1 MEVVK
6 NNGEIVYAGFKKRVL
21 AYILDNI
28 FVSIISVIEVTV
40 IRFINLNIS
49 SSILDIPIWLVYFPI
64 MESVIQSTFGK
75 RIMKIKVV
83 GADNN
88 SLSLFKSLKRN
99 IGKLIALFSII
110 LIVFLM
116 TSLVIS
122 SLGLILIVI
131 LLYLTFVNLTFVN
144 SIDYKQLF
152 YGQLEK
158 QSWYDKLVN
167 AKVVCETIVV
177 GEPID

>member
-6 NNGEIVYAGFKKRVL
+6 NNSEIVYAGFKKRFL

-40 IRFINLNIS
+40 IGFINLNIS
-49 SSILDIPIWLVYFPI
+49 TNILDIPIWLVYFPI
-64 MESVIQSTFGK
+64 MESVIQSTLGK

-88 SLSLFKSLKRN
+88 SLSFIKSLKRN
-99 IGKLIALFSII
+99 IGKLITLFSII

-116 TSLVIS
+116 TWAILSRF
-122 SLGLILIVI
+122 GLIIIVI
-131 LLYLTFVNLTFVN
+131 LH
-144 SIDYKQLF
+144 I
-152 YGQLEK
+152 
-158 QSWYDKLVN
+158 
-167 AKVVCETIVV
+167 
-177 GEPID
+177 

>member
-6 NNGEIVYAGFKKRVL
+6 NNGEIVYAGFKKRFL

-40 IRFINLNIS
+40 IRFINLNIN
-49 SSILDIPIWLVYFPI
+49 ILDIPIWLIYFPI
-64 MESVIQSTFGK
+64 MESVIQSTLGK
-75 RIMKIKVV
+75 RIMNIKVV

-88 SLSLFKSLKRN
+88 SLSFIKSLKRN
-99 IGKLIALFSII
+99 IGKLITLFSII

-116 TSLVIS
+116 TRIVLS
-122 SLGLILIVI
+122 SLGLIIIVI
-131 LLYLTFVNLTFVN
+131 LLYLTFINLTFVN
-144 SIDYKQLF
+144 SIDYKQLV

-158 QSWYDKLVN
+158 QSWYDKLVE
-167 AKVVCETIVV
+167 AKVV
-177 GEPID
+177 GEAIDEFR